1 MTVFWIVAVLL
12 MAAALLFALPPLFL
26 RRTGGDVERRAVNV
40 SVYRHQ
46 LDELENDLLAG
57 EISEEHYQKSRQE
70 IERRLL
76 EDAQGADRAAAGE
89 HGAVRG
95 ITAGVVGLGVP
106 VFAVVLYWQLGNP
119 QGLDPEAVLMAQTPP
134 HGDMSNAQAQ
144 IEMMVGGLAER
155 LRNDPSDIEGWVML
169 GRSLNVLGRY
179 DQAAEA
185 FSKAAMFVGNDP
197 NVLADYAD
205 ALAMAS
211 NQSLRGKPMEL
222 LSQALSIDPNHQK
235 ALWLLGTGY
244 FEQGDFGAAIQYWE
258 RLQSLLPAGSED
270 AQVMAA
276 NLQEARS
283 YLERARQGEF
293 GDLPQSESVPIADN
307 GVAQSASAS
316 SSGAAASASASASVS
331 GVISLS
337 PELQDKVEPND
348 TLFVYAR
355 AVSGPPMPLA
365 IIKTQVAD
373 LPLSFSLDESQAMM
387 PTLSLANVA
396 EVIVGA
402 RVSKS
407 GDAIAQSGD
416 FQGLSEPVA
425 VGSRDLQIS
434 IDTVVP

>member
-1 MTVFWIVAVLL
+1 MTVFWIGAVLL
-12 MAAALLFALPPLFL
+12 MAAALLFVLPPLFL

-40 SVYRHQ
+40 SVYRNQ

-57 EISEEHYQKSRQE
+57 EIGEEHYRKSRQE

-76 EDAQGADRAAAGE
+76 EDAQGADRVAAGE
-89 HGAVRG
+89 HGALRG
-95 ITAGVVGLGVP
+95 VTAVVVGLGVP
-106 VFAVVLYWQLGNP
+106 ALAVVLYWQLGNP

-211 NQSLRGKPMEL
+211 NQSLRGKPIEL
-222 LSQALSIDPNHQK
+222 LNQALSIDPNHQK
-235 ALWLLGTGY
+235 ALWLLGTAY

-283 YLERARQGEF
+283 YLERARRGEF
-293 GDLPQSESVPIADN
+293 GDLPQSESVAIAN
-307 GVAQSASAS
+307 GDAGQSVAAS
-316 SSGAAASASASASVS
+316 SAGAAAASVS

-337 PELQDKVEPND
+337 PDLQDKVEPTD

-387 PTLSLANVA
+387 PTLSLANVT
-396 EVIVGA
+396 EVVVGA